1 MKVFRITK
9 ARHTRRAFSGEG
21 ARLAGGRWTYPGEA
35 AVYCSSTLA
44 LAALETFVHI
54 GEEGRTL
61 AFASF
66 EVNIPASV
74 RVHRVVATT
83 LMRARPQT
91 VPAFPVGSPS
101 PLLAMLALAGLGTL
115 IQLWMMRRRPIPARA
130 SAPASKLPSAPQP
143 TTATRASNNR
153 C

>member
-9 ARHTRRAFSGEG
+9 ARHTRTAFSGEG

-44 LAALETFVHI
+44 LAALETFVHV

-74 RVHRVVATT
+74 RVDRVAKPPRGWREEPPGPAS
-83 LMRARPQT
+83 MR
-91 VPAFPVGSPS
+91 VGSNWIRQGRS
-101 PLLAMLALAGLGTL
+101 VALALPSVLVPQEFNVILNPAHSDFSRLE
-115 IQLWMMRRRPIPARA
+115 ISRRSRFAFDPRMW
-130 SAPASKLPSAPQP
+130 
-143 TTATRASNNR
+143 N
-153 C
+153 

>member
-1 MKVFRITK
+1 LKVFRITK
-9 ARHTRRAFSGEG
+9 ARHTRTAFSGEG

-44 LAALETFVHI
+44 LAALETFVHV

-74 RVHRVVATT
+74 RFDRMAKPPRGWREEPPGPAS
-83 LMRARPQT
+83 MR
-91 VPAFPVGSPS
+91 VGSHWLREHRS
-101 PLLAMLALAGLGTL
+101 VALALPSVLVPQEFNVILNPAHSDFSRLE
-115 IQLWMMRRRPIPARA
+115 ISRPRRFAFDPRMW
-130 SAPASKLPSAPQP
+130 K
-143 TTATRASNNR
+143 
-153 C
+153 